1 VKDDD
6 HERLSKKIR
15 LLKETLAQREREM
28 DALKVNNLFLG
39 ALFDGIT
46 EEIMVVDPDF
56 NIKDANKTFLNQY
69 GVKREDVVGRK
80 CHEVKEHS
88 DTPCSLKEGDC
99 PLEQARK
106 SGQIVE
112 ITRFHRDPEG
122 KTKELNMSMYPLRPE
137 GEDIAYFIEITRDI
151 TEYKELI
158 GELHAS
164 EKKFRAILDTAT
176 DGIVSIDANQRI
188 ILFNNAAER
197 IFGYSRK
204 EILGE
209 NLNILIP
216 QHYGDHSRFVHRF
229 LENRESEIIGKTIS
243 ITGLRRG
250 EEEFPIQLSLSFIE
264 LGGKPT
270 FTAIIRDV
278 SDQRHM
284 ERKLLQSERL
294 AAVGQAVAHV
304 SHELKNP
311 LMIIGGFSTQI
322 RKGLGQGK
330 EATKLDM
337 ILDEVKRLERLVADL
352 GDFTKTYTLVKRQT
366 HINSVVKDVIN
377 IMSEVRLLDDYDLHQ
392 DLSEEV
398 QEIICDPDKLKQVFI
413 NVISNGLEAMEEGG
427 LITVSSR
434 SIDNGIEVR
443 ISDDGPGIPGE
454 DLEHIFEPF
463 YTTRK
468 KGSGLGLSISF
479 KIVEAH
485 RGDISAISRPGQG
498 TTFIIRLPN
507 K

>member
-1 VKDDD
+1 MKEDDNK
-6 HERLSKKIR
+6 RLNQEIR
-15 LLKETLAQREREM
+15 LLKETLVQTEREL

-46 EEIMVVDPDF
+46 EEIMVVDPEF
-56 NIKDANKTFLNQY
+56 NIKDVNKTFLNHY
-69 GVKREDVVGRK
+69 GVKREDVVGKK

-88 DTPCSLKEGDC
+88 DTPCSLKEGHC

-106 SGQIVE
+106 SGQVFE
-112 ITRFHRDPEG
+112 MTRFHKDLEG

-158 GELHAS
+158 GELNAS
-164 EKKFRAILDTAT
+164 EKRFRAILDTAT

-216 QHYGDHSRFVHRF
+216 KHYGDHLRYVNRF

-243 ITGLRRG
+243 LTGLHKG
-250 EEEFPIQLSLSFIE
+250 GNPFPIQLSLSYIA

-278 SDQRHM
+278 SEQRQM

-311 LMIIGGFSTQI
+311 LMIIGGFSAQI

-330 EATKLDM
+330 EASKLDM

-352 GDFTKTYTLVKRQT
+352 GDFTKTYTLVKRQSQ
-366 HINSVVKDVIN
+366 INAVVKDVIN
-377 IMSEVRLLDDYDLHQ
+377 IMSEVHLLDNYDLHL
-392 DLSEEV
+392 DLSDEV
-398 QEIICDPDKLKQVFI
+398 HEIICDPDKLKQVFI
-413 NVISNGLEAMEEGG
+413 NIISNSLEAMEQGG
-427 LITVSSR
+427 LIAVTSNK
-434 SIDNGIEVR
+434 INNGVEVR
-443 ISDDGPGIPGE
+443 ISDEGPGIPEE
-454 DLEHIFEPF
+454 DREHIFEPF

-468 KGSGLGLSISF
+468 RGSGLGLSISF

-485 RGDISAISRPGQG
+485 RGDISAVSRPGQG
-498 TTFIIRLPN
+498 TTFIIHLPN